1 MKTIKAIDLLNKI
14 ANGEKVPKKIRELFE
29 DMESDPTVIYEYSE
43 EDKDYRYY
51 YDRTWSNLITE
62 DLFIGY
68 GTDALNHQFE
78 IIEE

>member
-14 ANGEKVPKKIRELFE
+14 ANGENVPKKIRYLYE
-29 DMESDPTVIYEYSE
+29 DMEGDTEIIYEYVE

-62 DLFIGY
+62 DLFEGY
-68 GTDALNHQFE
+68 GTEALNQQFE